1 MAYQNCGTPRFYVD
15 IYSYL
20 RAMGL
25 TGVED
30 SRLAEDDPNYDPNGL
45 LLKEGDALY
54 SCGLNP
60 TNEGRWTTPSG
71 TWDDTYQ
78 GGFSYYLLN
87 PMSQD
92 ITRNATHNKTVY
104 GFLGHNFKSTYQE
117 PRVRLMDDAADVEAF
132 GQGTEIVNWIQDG
145 VPEHDGFSL
154 YETEHGISSGEFNR
168 FQLRLWNTQDNNTG
182 TAVKL
187 GSIFIGTYYDMPH
200 SPDLSLKLSYEYDGI
215 KTQQTKGG
223 STLSNAMYTK
233 APNWGDYGAWQLG
246 DVSSFRSGRRVWN
259 LSFSYLSDTDVFPVN
274 ANTSYNATI
283 GSETGYGD
291 NAPSSDTDGNY
302 VFDSNILTGTD
313 FFSQVWNRTMGG
325 HLPFIFNPNGG
336 GTSPNN
342 NPDQFAIAR
351 FDMDSLQYDQV
362 AHNTYNVRL
371 KIREVW

>member
-1 MAYQNCGTPRFYVD
+1 MAYQNVGTPRFYVSWGD
-15 IYSYL
+15 FYKQLGYNVGSI
-20 RAMGL
+20 L
-25 TGVED
+25 T
-30 SRLAEDDPNYDPNGL
+30 
-45 LLKEGDALY
+45 
-54 SCGLNP
+54 LNP
-60 TNEGRWTTPSG
+60 TQPMHQEKGDAG
-71 TWDDTYQ
+71 T
-78 GGFSYYLLN
+78 YYEIFN
-87 PMSQD
+87 DPNRAFIPANSAKGA
-92 ITRNATHNKTVY
+92 NFA
-104 GFLGHNFKSTYQE
+104 FCLGHNLGIKNGLPDGLKFICKRIWYYNNGNNNEQE
-117 PRVRLMDDAADVEAF
+117 YLMSMGDTNSINYNTT
-132 GQGTEIVNWIQDG
+132 TEGAI
-145 VPEHDGFSL
+145 EDGFSAVIGDADGWSKDMQL
-154 YETEHGISSGEFNR
+154 SSFSGA
-168 FQLRLWNTQDNNTG
+168 TQGSLNEEIHIGFSNGTG
-182 TAVKL
+182 TNWTNDVTAGFSCMVFGK
-187 GSIFIGTYYDMPH
+187 YYDMPH
-200 SPDLSLKLSYEYDGI
+200 SPDLSLTLSYEMDGI

-246 DVSSFRSGRRVWN
+246 DVSSFRTGRRIWN

-362 AHNTYNVRL
+362 AHNTYNVKL

>member
-1 MAYQNCGTPRFYVD
+1 MAYQNVGTPRFYVD

-30 SRLAEDDPNYDPNGL
+30 TREEDGI
-45 LLKEGDALY
+45 LKEGDALY
-54 SCGLNP
+54 FCGLNP
-60 TNEGRWTTPSG
+60 TNEGRWSTPAD
-71 TWDDTYQ
+71 TWDDTDAGY
-78 GGFSYYLLN
+78 FTYELLN
-87 PMSQD
+87 PMD
-92 ITRNATHNKTVY
+92 IDIISNPTHNKTVY
-104 GFLGHNFKSTYQE
+104 GFFGHNFKSTYQR
-117 PRVRLMDDAADVEAF
+117 PRVSVVDDAADVAAF

-145 VPEHDGFSL
+145 VLEHDGFSL

-168 FQLRLWNTQDNNTG
+168 FRLRLWNAQDNNTG
-182 TAVKL
+182 TTVKL

-200 SPDLSLKLSYEYDGI
+200 SPDLSLTLSYEYDGI

-246 DVSSFRSGRRVWN
+246 DVSSFRTGRRVWN

-291 NAPSSDTDGNY
+291 NAPSSDTDGNF

-313 FFSQVWNRTMGG
+313 FFSVVWNRTMGG
-325 HLPFIFNPNGG
+325 HLPFIFNPSGG

-362 AHNTYNVRL
+362 AHNTYNVKL